1 MTANEAKQRRDG
13 NADAPAGER
22 SASRSRRPARA
33 GRGRRGSRGRRSRAD
48 MSERGP
54 GQNQGRRSGGSPG
67 GSRSA
72 GEGRKESGGG
82 GRQRRR
88 RGPQGGNRKR
98 RGNRPQGRRRTDM
111 ARQSEALT
119 PDPGY
124 VEPTSVFIYQ
134 HIRSSSSRDPDSGLG
149 QRPNWFVRWED
160 DFDQGN
166 EY

>member
-1 MTANEAKQRRDG
+1 MTANETKQKRDG
-13 NADAPAGER
+13 NAESPAGER
-22 SASRSRRPARA
+22 SASRSRRPPRA
-33 GRGRRGSRGRRSRAD
+33 GRGRRGSRGRRPRAD

-54 GQNQGRRSGGSPG
+54 GQNQGRRSGGP
-67 GSRSA
+67 RSA
-72 GEGRKESGGG
+72 GEGRKESGGA
-82 GRQRRR
+82 GRPRKR

-98 RGNRPQGRRRTDM
+98 RGNRSQGRRRTDM
-111 ARQSEALT
+111 TRQSEALT

-134 HIRSSSSRDPDSGLG
+134 HTRSSSHRDPDSGLG